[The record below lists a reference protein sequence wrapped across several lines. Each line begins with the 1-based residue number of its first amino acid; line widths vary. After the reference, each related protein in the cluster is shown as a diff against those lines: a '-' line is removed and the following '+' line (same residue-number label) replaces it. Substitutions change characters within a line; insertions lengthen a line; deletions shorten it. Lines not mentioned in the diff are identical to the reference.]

1 MLLIRLLLPQQLV
14 PVSPSKET
22 LMIKRLEFCSFELCA
37 YDNFHSKQPGLEAD
51 YFRTLLQSNCGVSVL
66 DFTPRPD
73 GGSPHICLNRL
84 NQVYSSFTGVEYGIM
99 RPQLRL

>member
-1 MLLIRLLLPQQLV
+1 
-14 PVSPSKET
+14 
-22 LMIKRLEFCSFELCA
+22 
-37 YDNFHSKQPGLEAD
+37 LEAD

-84 NQVYSSFTGVEYGIM
+84 NQVYRVPLLGGVRENAAAIAIVM
-99 RPQLRL
+99 LLSRPLKSLCFGHNCDCRP